1 MQDTDSEVAKG
12 VSVRP
17 RWRISGEEG
26 VIGMLR
32 RSSMGALVLAIFMA
46 VATVGQAGPAVP
58 PGTVRVAY
66 LQRILSLDPHGSSG
80 AARITW
86 IVGRHLF
93 NRLVAFD
100 QQTKKFQPELALRWQ
115 NPNPTT
121 WGFELRRGVK
131 FHDGTEFTSAA
142 VKTSI
147 ERVIGLRGPLAPLF
161 APVESVETPDPYRVV
176 IKTREPIGTLL
187 SNLTILS
194 IVPAGTPM
202 TEITDRAIGTGPFKF
217 AEFVRDT
224 RVVLEANPNYW
235 RQGVPKIQRL
245 VFVDIPEIS
254 ARATALET
262 GEIDMAVG
270 LPPEEIKRLR
280 ESPALKVDIGP
291 TTLTRIM
298 WINPRSGSP
307 LSNVQVRRALSH
319 AININSITASLVAG
333 IASPA
338 TSSIATNVLCYAKM
352 KPNEYST
359 TLARKML
366 VEAGYPNGFDTTL
379 KWTESNPKE
388 REIAD
393 AITGQFALIGV
404 RVQNIQQSFAIW
416 LDDLLKL
423 NWDLE
428 LVATGGGTG
437 DPDFTLRRLYHSRA
451 KRTLYTNAD
460 VDRLTDE
467 AAMTI
472 DLNKRCDLYHK
483 VQEIL
488 WNDVAAIYLFDQLEA
503 YAYRTR
509 IQGFKAPA
517 TEIFDLSDI
526 TVSP

>member
-1 MQDTDSEVAKG
+1 MKRQKVTVLLVMAILTVVAA
-12 VSVRP
+12 
-17 RWRISGEEG
+17 
-26 VIGMLR
+26 IGH
-32 RSSMGALVLAIFMA
+32 
-46 VATVGQAGPAVP
+46 AGPAVP

-80 AARITW
+80 AARVTW
-86 IVGRHLF
+86 IVSRHLF
-93 NRLVAFD
+93 NRLVALD
-100 QQTKKFQPELALRWQ
+100 PQTKKFQPELALRWQ

-121 WGFELRRGVK
+121 WEFELRRGVK

-161 APVESVETPDPYRVV
+161 SPVESVETPDPYRVV
-176 IKTREPIGTLL
+176 IKTREPMGTLM

-202 TEITDRAIGTGPFKF
+202 TEIVDRAIGTGPFKF

-235 RQGVPKIQRL
+235 RQGAPKLQRL
-245 VFVDIPEIS
+245 IFVDIPEIS

-280 ESPALKVDIGP
+280 QNPALKVDIGQ

-298 WINPRSGSP
+298 WINPRPGSP

-319 AININSITASLVAG
+319 AVNINAITASLVAG
-333 IASPA
+333 IGTPA

-352 KPNEYST
+352 KPNAYST

-366 VEAGYPNGFDTTL
+366 AEAGYPNGFDTSL

-393 AITGQFALIGV
+393 AITGQFALLGV
-404 RVQNIQQSFAIW
+404 RVQNTQQAFAIW

-428 LVATGGGTG
+428 LVSTGGGTG

-451 KRTLYTNAD
+451 KRTLYTSAD
-460 VDRLTDE
+460 IDRLTDE
-467 AAMTI
+467 AAATI
-472 DLNKRCDLYHK
+472 DLDKRCALYRQA
-483 VQEIL
+483 QEIL
-488 WNDVAAIYLFDQLEA
+488 WNDVAAIYLFDQMEA

-517 TEIFDLSDI
+517 TEIFDLSDAS
-526 TVSP
+526 VSP

>member
-1 MQDTDSEVAKG
+1 M
-12 VSVRP
+12 
-17 RWRISGEEG
+17 
-26 VIGMLR
+26 
-32 RSSMGALVLAIFMA
+32 
-46 VATVGQAGPAVP
+46 
-58 PGTVRVAY
+58 
-66 LQRILSLDPHGSSG
+66 
-80 AARITW
+80 
-86 IVGRHLF
+86 
-93 NRLVAFD
+93 
-100 QQTKKFQPELALRWQ
+100 
-115 NPNPTT
+115 
-121 WGFELRRGVK
+121 
-131 FHDGTEFTSAA
+131 
-142 VKTSI
+142 
-147 ERVIGLRGPLAPLF
+147 
-161 APVESVETPDPYRVV
+161 
-176 IKTREPIGTLL
+176 

-217 AEFVRDT
+217 TEFVRDT

-235 RQGVPKIQRL
+235 RQGTPKLQRL

-280 ESPALKVDIGP
+280 QNQAIKVEIGQ

-298 WINPRSGSP
+298 WINPRPGSP

-319 AININSITASLVAG
+319 AININAITSSLVAG
-333 IASPA
+333 IATPA

-366 VEAGYPNGFDTTL
+366 AEAGYPNGFDTTL

-393 AITGQFALIGV
+393 AITGQFALLGV
-404 RVQNIQQSFAIW
+404 RVQNTQQAFAIW

-451 KRTLYTNAD
+451 KRTLFTNSEI
-460 VDRLTDE
+460 DRLTDD
-467 AAMTI
+467 AAATI
-472 DLNKRCDLYHK
+472 DLDKRCALYRR

-488 WNDVAAIYLFDQLEA
+488 WSDVAAIYLFDQLEA

-509 IQGFKAPA
+509 IQGFKTPA
-517 TEIFDLSDI
+517 SEIFDLSD
-526 TVSP
+526 VSISP

>member
-1 MQDTDSEVAKG
+1 MQRRRVIVALM
-12 VSVRP
+12 VAMFV
-17 RWRISGEEG
+17 
-26 VIGMLR
+26 
-32 RSSMGALVLAIFMA
+32 MA
-46 VATVGQAGPAVP
+46 AAVGQAGPAAP

-93 NRLVAFD
+93 NRLVAWD
-100 QQTKKFQPELALRWQ
+100 SQAKRFQPELALSWQ

-121 WGFELRRGVK
+121 WEFELRRGVK

-161 APVESVETPDPYRVV
+161 APVETVETPDPYRVV
-176 IKTREPIGTLL
+176 IRTRDPMGTLM

-202 TEITDRAIGTGPFKF
+202 TELVDRAVGTGPFKF

-235 RQGVPKIQRL
+235 RQGVPKLQRL

-270 LPPEEIKRLR
+270 LPPEEIRRLR
-280 ESPALKVDIGP
+280 QNPALKVDIGP

-298 WINPRSGSP
+298 WINPRPGSP

-319 AININSITASLVAG
+319 AININAITASLVAG

-352 KPNEYST
+352 KPNEYSSAT
-359 TLARKML
+359 ARKML
-366 VEAGYPNGFDTTL
+366 AEAGFPNGFETTL

-393 AITGQFALIGV
+393 AITGQFALLGV
-404 RVQNIQQSFAIW
+404 RVQNTQQAFAIW

-428 LVATGGGTG
+428 LVSTGGGTG

-451 KRTLYTNAD
+451 KRTLYTNPE

-467 AAMTI
+467 AASTI
-472 DLNKRCDLYHK
+472 DLNRRCEMYRK

-488 WNDVAAIYLFDQLEA
+488 WNDAAAIYLFDQLEA

-509 IQGFKAPA
+509 VQGFKIPA
-517 TEIFDLSDI
+517 TEIFDLSDAS
-526 TVSP
+526 VSP

>member
-1 MQDTDSEVAKG
+1 MQRQRVTT
-12 VSVRP
+12 
-17 RWRISGEEG
+17 
-26 VIGMLR
+26 
-32 RSSMGALVLAIFMA
+32 ALVVAVLL
-46 VATVGQAGPAVP
+46 VATALALAGPAAA

-80 AARITW
+80 AARVTW

-93 NRLVAFD
+93 NRLVAWD
-100 QQTKKFQPELALRWQ
+100 PQAKQFQPELALRWQ
-115 NPNPTT
+115 NPTPTT
-121 WGFELRRGVK
+121 WEFELRRGVK
-131 FHDGTEFTSAA
+131 FHDGTDFTSAA
-142 VKTSI
+142 VKASI
-147 ERVIGLRGPLAPLF
+147 ERVIGMRGPLAPLF
-161 APVESVETPDPYRVV
+161 SPVETVETQDPYRVV
-176 IKTREPIGTLL
+176 IRTREPMGTLM

-202 TEITDRAIGTGPFKF
+202 TEIVDRAIGTGPFKF

-224 RVVLEANPNYW
+224 RVVLDANPNYW
-235 RQGVPKIQRL
+235 RQGTPKMQRL
-245 VFVDIPEIS
+245 IFVDIPEIS
-254 ARATALET
+254 TRATALET

-280 ESPALKVDIGP
+280 GNSALKVDIGP

-298 WINPRSGSP
+298 WINPRPGSP
-307 LSNVQVRRALSH
+307 LANVQVRRALSH
-319 AININSITASLVAG
+319 AININAITASLVAG

-359 TLARKML
+359 TLARRML
-366 VEAGYPNGFDTTL
+366 AEAGYPKGFETTL

-393 AITGQFALIGV
+393 AIAGQFALVGV
-404 RVQNIQQSFAIW
+404 RVQNTQQTFAIW

-428 LVATGGGTG
+428 LVSTGGGTG

-451 KRTLYTNAD
+451 KRTLYTNAEI
-460 VDRLTDE
+460 DRLTDE
-467 AAMTI
+467 AATTVE
-472 DLNKRCDLYHK
+472 LSKRCDLYRRA
-483 VQEIL
+483 QEIL
-488 WNDVAAIYLFDQLEA
+488 WNDVAAVYLFDQLEA

-509 IQGFKAPA
+509 IQGFKTPA
-517 TEIFDLSDI
+517 TEIFDLSEA